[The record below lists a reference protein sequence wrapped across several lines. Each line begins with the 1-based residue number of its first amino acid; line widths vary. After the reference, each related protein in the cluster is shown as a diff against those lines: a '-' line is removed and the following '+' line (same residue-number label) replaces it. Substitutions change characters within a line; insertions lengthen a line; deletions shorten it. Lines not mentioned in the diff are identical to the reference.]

1 MFTDESS
8 FYLHN
13 LAIGNF
19 KLRKQHCL
27 KENYSSMGAI
37 YSEIFGG
44 NMDCQKYVNILEN
57 NVNKIKEVL
66 QKWRFQWF
74 NDSKH
79 KSNVLLN
86 MYI

>member
-1 MFTDESS
+1 
-8 FYLHN
+8 
-13 LAIGNF
+13 
-19 KLRKQHCL
+19 
-27 KENYSSMGAI
+27 MGAI

-44 NMDCQKYVNILEN
+44 NMDCQKYVNLLEN

-79 KSNVLLN
+79 KSNALLN